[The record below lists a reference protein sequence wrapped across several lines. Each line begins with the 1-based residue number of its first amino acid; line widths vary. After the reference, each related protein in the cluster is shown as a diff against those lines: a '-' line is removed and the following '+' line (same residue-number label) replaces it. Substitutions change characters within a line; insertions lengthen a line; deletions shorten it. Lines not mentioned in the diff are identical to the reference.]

1 MVIVDIIDP
10 EFSSRA
16 DKLKF
21 LAKFQTFVNKFSPF
35 IQNILTSKSLR
46 ASVFFPFSSQ
56 LKDCADIIIEM

>member
-1 MVIVDIIDP
+1 MVIVDINDP

-35 IQNILTSKSLR
+35 IQNILTSN
-46 ASVFFPFSSQ
+46 FG
-56 LKDCADIIIEM
+56 IICQGMTKMF